1 MSTEAVTELDPDL
14 RLRLSLCAIDF
25 AERHAE
31 AAGRP
36 AVMHLTESGRMV
48 LRLPSGRC
56 HEVLGDEM
64 DEFQA
69 RGWVEVDDAGEGSL
83 RLTEAG
89 RYWAA
94 RARRDRSFLRAVG
107 VL

>member
-1 MSTEAVTELDPDL
+1 MSTDAVHPDGSQ
-14 RLRLSLCAIDF
+14 RLRLSLCALAM
-25 AERHAE
+25 AERHSE
-31 AAGRP
+31 ATGRP
-36 AVMHLTESGRMV
+36 SVMCLLESGRMA
-48 LRLPSGRC
+48 LELPSGRYF
-56 HEVLGDEM
+56 EVLGDEM